1 VIVARGE
8 ARETLVA
15 ADRPGAPSPQDM
27 RYPQVSFITM
37 NYDAIL
43 VVSFGGPEK
52 HEDVIP
58 FLENVLRGRNVPRE
72 RMLAVAEH
80 YYHFDGKSPI
90 NQQTRELIAALEKE
104 LAAHGP
110 KLPVYWGNRN
120 WHPMLA
126 DTLRRMKADGVRRAL
141 AFVTSAY
148 SSYSGCRQYRE
159 DIAGAQAEV
168 GEGAPEVEKLR
179 MFFNHPGFLEAT
191 EERIQD
197 ALASLPDASLR
208 SAERTNASVPTQSA
222 SVKQELQEKSKS
234 PLLAKDARNGAPIGS
249 SAVENVQIVYV
260 AHSVPLS
267 MARTSDY
274 VKQLE
279 EVRRLS
285 SAALGITNDAL
296 VYQSRS
302 GAPGQPWLE
311 PDILD
316 YLREVKTKNL
326 ADGVVIAP
334 ISFISDHMEVLYDL
348 DIEARQ
354 LCDSIGLP
362 MARAKTVGVHPKF
375 VGMIRELI
383 LEKTAGAE
391 RRALGSLG
399 PRADVCAEDC
409 CPAPA
414 RPVRPRQ

>member
-1 VIVARGE
+1 
-8 ARETLVA
+8 
-15 ADRPGAPSPQDM
+15 
-27 RYPQVSFITM
+27 M

-43 VVSFGGPEK
+43 VVSFGGPEG
-52 HEDVIP
+52 HDDVIP

-90 NQQTRELIAALEKE
+90 NQQTRELIAALKND
-104 LAAHGP
+104 LDQHGP

-126 DTLRRMKADGVRRAL
+126 DTLRQMKDDGIRRAL

-159 DIAGAQAEV
+159 DIARAQAEV
-168 GEGAPEVEKLR
+168 GPGAPEIDKIR
-179 MFFNHPGFLEAT
+179 AFFNHPGFIEAT
-191 EERIQD
+191 EDRLRE
-197 ALASLPDASLR
+197 ALA
-208 SAERTNASVPTQSA
+208 EIPTG
-222 SVKQELQEKSKS
+222 V
-234 PLLAKDARNGAPIGS
+234 RG
-249 SAVENVQIVYV
+249 NVQIAYV
-260 AHSVPLS
+260 AHSIPIS
-267 MARTSDY
+267 MANTCDY
-274 VKQLE
+274 VQQLE
-279 EVRRLS
+279 EVRKLVSERL
-285 SAALGITNDAL
+285 GVRNDAL

-316 YLREVKTKNL
+316 HLREVKTKNL
-326 ADGVVIAP
+326 ASAVVIAP

-354 LCDSIGLP
+354 LCDSFPLP

-375 VGMIRELI
+375 ISMIRELI
-383 LEKTAGAE
+383 LERMNPGAE
-391 RRALGSLG
+391 RRAMGTLA
-399 PRADVCAEDC
+399 PRQDACAEDC
-409 CPAPA
+409 CPAPQ
-414 RPVRPRQ
+414 RPTRPQAPHK